1 MNKIMGGMSVKS
13 RVVSGSSANCASRT
27 AGVEAADLFRDILAA
42 GSSSAS
48 LDVAKLASAWKC
60 DAEQARPL
68 PSPYYCDI

>member
-13 RVVSGSSANCASRT
+13 RVVSGSSASPASRT

-42 GSSSAS
+42 GSSSTT

-68 PSPYYCDI
+68 PPQCYCDI